1 MTESNTSGEKKDIF
15 SPNLYCTYLGGGGG
29 IILLCGKYRPLEKY
43 FEINLGVKMARI
55 GVNRS
60 NKK

>member
-1 MTESNTSGEKKDIF
+1 MTSYINA
-15 SPNLYCTYLGGGGG
+15 
-29 IILLCGKYRPLEKY
+29 LEKY

>member
-1 MTESNTSGEKKDIF
+1 MTSSYINALIIF
-15 SPNLYCTYLGGGGG
+15 KNVELRKWKT
-29 IILLCGKYRPLEKY
+29 LEKN